1 MMSIRRWLGRLR
13 QTRPGRGLTG
23 WLAAGV
29 CVSIALLTWSA
40 WRAIAGWERSAA
52 QLAERR
58 ASEVADLLLTAL
70 ARDMRGVQTSV
81 LTSPYWDSGTL
92 DPPSDVTRLVATA
105 FARYPYPESFFAWR
119 GVAEADRVLW
129 FTRAE
134 RRPAWMPGDGAASR
148 FPVEIVHA
156 PAQTAPLLDRIRHD
170 AALGR
175 RFSIVETTLGQARY
189 QVVAR
194 LLYRD
199 PYREHLDGA
208 FGFVVNLEWVKQH
221 YFPELTKQVARIG
234 RSTGVEFTLALFDGQ
249 GTQVA
254 GAAQDGAGG
263 TTTRRSFP
271 LMFFDPWIVALDPPK
286 DLAREPWSV
295 QVRMDR
301 DPSLV
306 APLSGANRT
315 LIIVAVAAA
324 TLAVGLVL
332 TARAARA
339 SATLAELRSEFV
351 ATVTHELKTPIATIR
366 AAGDTLVRGRVTGE
380 EEAREYGHLVVQEAK
395 RLTRLV
401 NNLLAHARVTDVAER
416 YAFEPLDLGA
426 VVAGVRKEFQA
437 QLAAGGFEVE
447 IDIPADLPPVAGDH
461 AALRLALENVV
472 DNAIRYSGDHR
483 WIRLAAR
490 RDGPCA
496 QLDIVDRGIGIPAD
510 EIVQVTHRF
519 YRGRAAPSG
528 GSGLGLAIVRRI
540 IEAHGGTLAI
550 RSLVGAGTTVSL
562 TLPLAEHGLLAEP
575 IRLAGR

>member
-1 MMSIRRWLGRLR
+1 MTRLWSWLGRLR
-13 QTRPGRGLTG
+13 TRLGRGLAG

-29 CVSIALLTWSA
+29 CISIALLTWSA
-40 WRAIAGWERSAA
+40 YRAIAGWERSAS

-58 ASEVADLLLTAL
+58 ASEIADLLLTAL
-70 ARDMRGVQTSV
+70 ARDMRGVQNSV

-92 DPPSDVTRLVATA
+92 DPPSGVTRLVATA

-119 GVAEADRVLW
+119 GAVQADRVLW

-134 RRPAWMPGDGAASR
+134 RRPAWLPGDRTDSR
-148 FPVEIVHA
+148 FPVDIVHA
-156 PAQTAPLLDRIRHD
+156 SNETAPLLDRIRQD
-170 AALGR
+170 ASLGR
-175 RFSIVETTLGQARY
+175 RFSIFETTLGHERY

-199 PYREHLDGA
+199 AYREQLDGA
-208 FGFVVNLEWVKQH
+208 FGFVVNLEWVKRN

-234 RSTGVEFTLALFDGQ
+234 RSTGVGFTLALFDGN
-249 GTQVA
+249 
-254 GAAQDGAGG
+254 GAPISGEADDSANGSI
-263 TTTRRSFP
+263 TRRSFP
-271 LMFFDPWIVALDPPK
+271 LMFFDPWIVALDPPR

-295 QVRMDR
+295 QVRMER

-315 LIIVAVAAA
+315 LIIVAFAAV

-380 EEAREYGHLVVQEAK
+380 EESREYGHLVVQEAK

-401 NNLLAHARVTDVAER
+401 DNLLAHARVTDVAER
-416 YAFEPLDLGA
+416 YAFEMLDLGA

-437 QLAAGGFEVE
+437 QLAAGGFDVE
-447 IDIPADLPPVAGDH
+447 IDIPPDLPPVRGDQ

-472 DNAIRYSGDHR
+472 DNAIRYSGDQR

-490 RDGPCA
+490 RDGACA
-496 QLDIVDRGIGIPAD
+496 RLDVIDRGIGIPAD
-510 EIVQVTHRF
+510 EIIQVTHRF
-519 YRGRAAPSG
+519 YRGRTAPSG

-540 IEAHGGTLAI
+540 VEAHAGTLAI
-550 RSLVGAGTTVSL
+550 RSTVGAGTTVSL
-562 TLPLAEHGLLAEP
+562 TLPLAEQGP
-575 IRLAGR
+575 ST